1 MRATVAALV
10 KVSRLNFSTPLT
22 KTSHVMTMV
31 IRGFGAFMRSPDATG
46 SSLKGTGLSLRP
58 WLLAGWLAF
67 VSRIAVKPSVAAP
80 GESPVSHCPGNKLR
94 STFGERPDSPVPG
107 EGEGG
112 CLLTR

>member
-31 IRGFGAFMRSPDATG
+31 IRGFGALMRSPDAAG

-58 WLLAGWLAF
+58 WLLAGGSHLLSGGW
-67 VSRIAVKPSVAAP
+67 VGAVHHS
-80 GESPVSHCPGNKLR
+80 
-94 STFGERPDSPVPG
+94 
-107 EGEGG
+107 
-112 CLLTR
+112 